1 MRRRDVSPEELARI
15 IRLRQS
21 DTSWLQIQRDTGIA
35 RRIAKRAYEEWGRS
49 QAREEL
55 KAAREHVAA
64 EEFRNHLHCLI
75 KLALSLVNAL
85 YIPQPSRHPITAKK
99 VILELWQQNII
110 GEYGAYGLPG
120 GVGRMVTYPSE
131 TCLRQNQ
138 ILFKS
143 LRAHTHD
150 KVAWQALDKWEDAWD
165 ICTGVLNELQEEASK
180 TLLNILNQRRKPR
193 ETIARGSRKE
203 DIVERMVD
211 GTLHSVWE
219 NILADKPGQPPLIEA
234 ILLGDGITDVEF
246 GKGRLSLGLL
256 FPEIDLGKEIAD
268 MCIWVAKNLIIKR
281 EKDMIVLANNV
292 SIMRKAI
299 DELTEMLNPLILGPI
314 ILRTRCDLC
323 PA

>member
-21 DTSWLQIQRDTGIA
+21 DTSWLQIQRDTGVS
-35 RRIAKRAYEEWGRS
+35 RRIAKRAFEEWGRS

-85 YIPQPSRHPITAKK
+85 YIPQPSRHPIPAKE
-99 VILELWQQNII
+99 VMLNLWQQNIV

-120 GVGRMVTYPSE
+120 GDGRMVTYPPE
-131 TCLRQNQ
+131 TCLRQNL

-143 LRAHTHD
+143 LRAHTHE

-165 ICTGVLNELQEEASK
+165 ICTKVLNKLQEEASK
-180 TLLNILNQRRKPR
+180 TLLNTLNQRRKLR
-193 ETIARGSRKE
+193 ETIAGGSRKK

-211 GTLHSVWE
+211 GTLYSVWE
-219 NILADKPGQPPLIEA
+219 TILADKPGQLPLAEA
-234 ILLGDGITDVEF
+234 ILRGDGIADVVF
-246 GKGRLSLGLL
+246 GKGRHNFGLV
-256 FPEIDLGKEIAD
+256 FTGIDLGKEAAD
-268 MCIWVAKNLIIKR
+268 TCIWVAENLISKR
-281 EKDMIVLANNV
+281 EEEMIELANNV
-292 SIMRKAI
+292 STMRKAI
-299 DELTEMLNPLILGPI
+299 DEFTEMLNPLILGPI